1 MKWELGSARAGGQR
15 HLRVG
20 ESLRRALSDVFV
32 HGGVRDPDLDRA
44 TITVAEVR
52 MSPDLRH
59 ATVFVMPLGG
69 DRNAEVE
76 AALARSAAFLRGETA
91 KRVRLK
97 YMPNLSFEIDRSFD
111 AATRIDGILRG
122 LEIPEEDVDGA

>member
-1 MKWELGSARAGGQR
+1 MKREHGSARAGGQR

-32 HGGVRDPDLDRA
+32 RGGVRDPGLGGA

-52 MSPDLRH
+52 MSRDLRH
-59 ATVFVMPLGG
+59 ATVFVVPLGG

-76 AALARSAAFLRGETA
+76 AALARSAVFLRGETA
-91 KRVRLK
+91 KRVSLK
-97 YMPNLSFEIDRSFD
+97 YMPTLSFEIDRSFD
-111 AATRIDGILRG
+111 TATRIDSILRS